1 MVCFIDEHRT
11 VYGVEPICK
20 ELPIAPSQYYEAKRR
35 ERQPEREPT
44 RHQTDR
50 QFLVEIER
58 VYRENRGIYGA
69 RKVWRQL
76 KREQREI
83 ARCTTE
89 RLMHRLGL
97 KGVRRGRRWKTTLPD
112 LYSERPLDR
121 VDRQFVA
128 ERPNQLWVADF
139 TYVPTWQGVVY
150 VAFILDVFSRR
161 IVGWRVSRNMRS
173 ELVLDALEQAIWA
186 RGGPKGVIHHSDRGS
201 QYLSIKYT
209 ERLAQAGFEPSV
221 GSKGDSYDNA
231 MAESVIGLYKTE
243 VIKHQGPWRTF
254 ESVEYATLVW
264 VDWYNNKRLHS
275 AIGHVPPIEHEQ
287 AYYEQPSESG
297 LAA

>member
-1 MVCFIDEHRT
+1 
-11 VYGVEPICK
+11 VYGVEPICR
-20 ELPIAPSQYYEAKRR
+20 ELPIAPSQYYEAKWR
-35 ERQPEREPT
+35 ERDPEREPA
-44 RHQTDR
+44 RVKSDR
-50 QFLVEIER
+50 RFSVEIER
-58 VYRENRGIYGA
+58 VYRDNRGIYGA

-76 KREQREI
+76 NREQWEI

-89 RLMHRLGL
+89 RLMKKLGL
-97 KGVRRGRRWKTTLPD
+97 QGVRRGKQWKTTVPD
-112 LYSERPLDR
+112 LTGERPLDL

-139 TYVPTWQGVVY
+139 TYVPTWQGVVF

-161 IVGWRVSRNMRS
+161 VVGWRVSRNMRS

-186 RGGPKGVIHHSDRGS
+186 RGAPKGIIHHSDRGS

-221 GSKGDSYDNA
+221 GSKGDSHDNA

-243 VIKHQGPWRTF
+243 VINHQGPWKTF
-254 ESVEYATLVW
+254 EAVEYATLVW
-264 VDWYNNKRLHS
+264 VDWYNNQRLHS
-275 AIGHVPPIEHEQ
+275 AIGHVPPVEYEE

-297 LAA
+297 IAA